1 MKANTKRYLPKI
13 IGLILAYG
21 FTLGLMGAVAFSV
34 GMAHA
39 ADLPSKCA
47 PPAKPSISQSPSS

>member
-1 MKANTKRYLPKI
+1 MKANTKGYLPRI

-21 FTLGLMGAVAFSV
+21 FTLGLLGAVAFSV

-47 PPAKPSISQSPSS
+47 PLRMLISQKA

>member
-1 MKANTKRYLPKI
+1 MKANTKGYLPKI

-21 FTLGLMGAVAFSV
+21 FTLGLLGAAAFSV

-39 ADLPSKCA
+39 ASLPC
-47 PPAKPSISQSPSS
+47 